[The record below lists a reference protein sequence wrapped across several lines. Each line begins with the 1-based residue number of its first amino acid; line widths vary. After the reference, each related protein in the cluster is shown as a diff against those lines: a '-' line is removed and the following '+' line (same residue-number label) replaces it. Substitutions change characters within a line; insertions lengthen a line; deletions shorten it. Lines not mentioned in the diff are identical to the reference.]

1 VKKNASSS
9 FRRVQQG
16 RRGAGVGLPECHWPG
31 RGYSAICKSLA
42 ITCERCRREY
52 QSIDPDECEICKPE
66 NLSPVA
72 FTFKLPA
79 ITLQLIKQ
87 NHGNVSKYL
96 RELIAR
102 DLGAD
107 AVPLDLLDRRKLRET
122 SDLDSYLE
130 PSRPK
135 SKSKRQ
141 NGGKKNANGS
151 GDYCKVGRIL
161 AAKKKTNQ
169 S

>member
-1 VKKNASSS
+1 VKKPAASDS
-9 FRRVQQG
+9 RHVQQG
-16 RRGAGVGLPECHWPG
+16 GRGAGVGLPECHWPG
-31 RGYSAICKSLA
+31 RGYSAICKSHA

-52 QSIDPDECEICKPE
+52 QNIDPDECEICKPE

-102 DLGAD
+102 DLGEA

-122 SDLDSYLE
+122 SDLESYLE
-130 PSRPK
+130 ADKPK
-135 SKSKRQ
+135 SKPKRK
-141 NGGKKNANGS
+141 GGKKNANGS
-151 GDYCKVGRIL
+151 GDHCKVGRIL
-161 AAKKKTNQ
+161 AAKKQTNQ